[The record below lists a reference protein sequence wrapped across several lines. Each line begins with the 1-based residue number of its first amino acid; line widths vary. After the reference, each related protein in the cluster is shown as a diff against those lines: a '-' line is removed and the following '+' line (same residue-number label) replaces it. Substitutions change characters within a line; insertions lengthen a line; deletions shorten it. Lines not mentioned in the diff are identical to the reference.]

1 MKKINRKYTIGFLL
15 VLLVAYLAILA
26 KEKGDFRCFLEAAGL
41 MREGKNIYGVYLSD
55 GIGLYYYSPL
65 FAMLLVPFTYVP
77 PFIPNL
83 LWLIFSAFLVY
94 RIWKLIREDFDLTA
108 FSKKQINLL
117 IFITFACMIRFLL
130 YNFGLIQMTI
140 FMLWAILESNRL
152 FDQNKPVQ
160 GSILLALA
168 INIKLLPL
176 VVLPYLVYRKKYKP
190 FLWTILFLIVFL
202 FLPVLFIGYETN
214 SFLLSEWWH
223 VINPS
228 QKGHQFETEW
238 GVHSLTAL
246 VPTLLMVTEG
256 ELTMKRNIMNLS
268 PDLVSKITLL
278 VRLLFI
284 VFTLYFLTNNKNKVI
299 TAIQKNW
306 ELAYITLVIPLI
318 FPHQQKYVF
327 YMLFPAIAYITYF
340 LIYVHNTNY
349 TVIRKSKWNVIVGLM
364 IMAFALMTL
373 TTDGLIGRHYNNITQ
388 HYKTITYGAV
398 LIAVAL
404 AISNPRYLNAG
415 QLNAEQKNNDLPE

>member
-1 MKKINRKYTIGFLL
+1 
-15 VLLVAYLAILA
+15 
-26 KEKGDFRCFLEAAGL
+26 
-41 MREGKNIYGVYLSD
+41 
-55 GIGLYYYSPL
+55 
-65 FAMLLVPFTYVP
+65 
-77 PFIPNL
+77 
-83 LWLIFSAFLVY
+83 
-94 RIWKLIREDFDLTA
+94 
-108 FSKKQINLL
+108 
-117 IFITFACMIRFLL
+117 MIRFLL

-152 FDQNKPVQ
+152 FDRDKPIQ
-160 GSILLALA
+160 GSVLLALA

-190 FLWTILFLIVFL
+190 FLMTILFLIVFL
-202 FLPVLFIGYETN
+202 FLPALFIGKKTN
-214 SFLLSEWWH
+214 LFLLNEWWH
-223 VINPS
+223 VINPV
-228 QKGHQFETEW
+228 QQGHQFETEW

-246 VPTLLMVTEG
+246 IPTLLMVTEG
-256 ELTMKRNIMNLS
+256 ELAMKRNIVDLS
-268 PDLVSKITLL
+268 PELVGRIALV

>member
-1 MKKINRKYTIGFLL
+1 MKKINKKYTIGFLL

-228 QKGHQFETEW
+228 QKGHQFETER

-284 VFTLYFLTNNKNKVI
+284 VFTLYFLSNSRNKFNSVM
-299 TAIQKNW
+299 QKKLGTCLYHACYSFNFSASAKICV
-306 ELAYITLVIPLI
+306 L
-318 FPHQQKYVF
+318 YVVSCDSLHH
-327 YMLFPAIAYITYF
+327 LFF
-340 LIYVHNTNY
+340 NLH
-349 TVIRKSKWNVIVGLM
+349 L
-364 IMAFALMTL
+364 
-373 TTDGLIGRHYNNITQ
+373 
-388 HYKTITYGAV
+388 
-398 LIAVAL
+398 
-404 AISNPRYLNAG
+404 
-415 QLNAEQKNNDLPE
+415 

>member
-1 MKKINRKYTIGFLL
+1 
-15 VLLVAYLAILA
+15 
-26 KEKGDFRCFLEAAGL
+26 
-41 MREGKNIYGVYLSD
+41 
-55 GIGLYYYSPL
+55 
-65 FAMLLVPFTYVP
+65 
-77 PFIPNL
+77 
-83 LWLIFSAFLVY
+83 
-94 RIWKLIREDFDLTA
+94 
-108 FSKKQINLL
+108 
-117 IFITFACMIRFLL
+117 MIRFLL

-228 QKGHQFETEW
+228 QKGHQFETER

-284 VFTLYFLTNNKNKVI
+284 VFTLYFLSNSRNKFNSVM
-299 TAIQKNW
+299 QKNW

-340 LIYVHNTNY
+340 LIYTYNDNY
-349 TVIRKSKWNVIVGLM
+349 KLVRKSRWNVVLGLM
-364 IMAFALMTL
+364 IASFVLMTL
-373 TTDGLIGRHYNNITQ
+373 TTDGVIGRHYNNITQ
-388 HYKTITYGAV
+388 HYKTITYGAI

-404 AISNPRYLNAG
+404 AVSRPAYLKRNE
-415 QLNAEQKNNDLPE
+415 N